1 MIRLLDKSVYE
12 LIAAG
17 EVIERPASV
26 IKELVEN
33 SIDAGATRITVE
45 IKNGG
50 ITYMRVTDNGCG
62 MAYEEVPTAFLR
74 HATSK
79 LRSAEEL
86 ENISTLGFRGEALA
100 SVAAVTRTEVL
111 TKRAEDELGTAYKI
125 EGGEETVYESAGC
138 PDGTTIIMRD
148 LFFNTPARLKFL
160 KKDVSEGNYVQS
172 AVDKLALSYPEVAFS
187 FIRDN
192 KTVRITS
199 GDGKLFSAVYSVFG
213 KQFEASL
220 TEVDYEHNHISVEG
234 YISVPYACRANRQMQ
249 YFFINGRWI
258 RNTTCMAAL
267 EEGYKNSIMTG
278 KFPACVLK
286 IHMPASDIDVNVSP
300 SKTEVRFSDDKS
312 VFEAVYLAVKNGILN
327 AENSREIRPLHE
339 GKERERNS
347 EGVSG
352 SSAASEKKADFAS
365 LAFNSDIENDPKGS
379 RAGVGADSFVE
390 SERLDVTDTLN
401 KEKNTGV
408 DIIPEK
414 RPDISEK
421 PKVGLLNSSRAVYKP
436 LPPKNV
442 FIQEVLDTEPTKT
455 EVGDY
460 KFINSS
466 SFVKAGSAEEK
477 NTVTPDPI
485 IEERYKPQLKF
496 IGELFKTYIV
506 CECGDEMILID
517 KHAAH
522 ERLRFEELKK
532 ETAGSSQLLTQ
543 SIGAVFS
550 VEEVTALS
558 DNADYLE
565 SLGIELF
572 FDTDNRVEIIG
583 FPSVLSDVP
592 PEDTVQKIAEIL
604 ICGGENIEGMLF
616 DDILHSVACKGA
628 IKANEITSAKELE
641 QLAQR
646 IWDNKAVRYCP
657 HGRPIITTMSKYN
670 IEKSFGRIQ

>member
-26 IKELVEN
+26 VKELVEN
-33 SIDAGATRITVE
+33 AVDAGATRITVE

-79 LRSAEEL
+79 LSSAEEL

-125 EGGEETVYESAGC
+125 EGGEETLYESTGC

-160 KKDVSEGNYVQS
+160 KKDVTEGNYVQS
-172 AVDKLALSYPEVAFS
+172 AVDKLALSYPEVSFS

-192 KTVRITS
+192 KTVRVTS
-199 GDGKLFSAVYSVFG
+199 GDGKLFSSVYSVFG
-213 KQFEASL
+213 KQFGASL
-220 TEVDYEHNHISVEG
+220 TEVDYEHNNISVEG

-249 YFFINGRWI
+249 LFFINGRWV

-300 SKTEVRFSDDKS
+300 SKTEVRFSDDKA
-312 VFEAVYLAVKNGILN
+312 VFEAIYLAVKNGILN
-327 AENSREIRPLHE
+327 AENIREIPPLRE
-339 GKERERNS
+339 KQENEAYTAGIGKSDASAEAEN
-347 EGVSG
+347 VSG
-352 SSAASEKKADFAS
+352 YLPSSV
-365 LAFNSDIENDPKGS
+365 NSDFQK
-379 RAGVGADSFVE
+379 
-390 SERLDVTDTLN
+390 
-401 KEKNTGV
+401 K
-408 DIIPEK
+408 
-414 RPDISEK
+414 PDLSAK
-421 PKVGLLNSSRAVYKP
+421 TKSGMLNSSGAVYKP
-436 LPPKNV
+436 LPPKNIFV
-442 FIQEVLDTEPTKT
+442 QEVLDTESAKT
-455 EVGDY
+455 EVGEY

-466 SFVKAGSAEEK
+466 SFIKAGSAEEK

-485 IEERYKPQLKF
+485 VEERYKPQLKF
-496 IGELFKTYIV
+496 VGELFKTYIV

-532 ETAGSSQLLTQ
+532 EAAGSSQLLAQ
-543 SIGAVFS
+543 SIVSVFS
-550 VEEVTALS
+550 AEEATALS

-572 FDTDNRVEIIG
+572 FGTDNKVEIIG
-583 FPSVLSDVP
+583 FPSVLSDIP

-604 ICGGENIEGMLF
+604 LCGGENIEGMLF
-616 DDILHSVACKGA
+616 DDILHSIACKGA

-646 IWDNKAVRYCP
+646 IWDNKTVRYCP

>member
-17 EVIERPASV
+17 EVIEHPASV
-26 IKELVEN
+26 VKELVEN
-33 SIDAGATRITVE
+33 AIDAGATRITVE

-79 LRSAEEL
+79 LCSAEEL
-86 ENISTLGFRGEALA
+86 ESISTLGFRGEALA

-125 EGGEETVYESAGC
+125 EGGEETLYESTGC

-160 KKDVSEGNYVQS
+160 KKDVTEGNYVQS

-199 GDGKLFSAVYSVFG
+199 GDGKLYSSVYSVFG
-213 KQFEASL
+213 KQFGASL
-220 TEVDYEHNHISVEG
+220 TEVEYEHNHITVEG
-234 YISVPYACRANRQMQ
+234 YISVPHACRANRQMQ

-300 SKTEVRFSDDKS
+300 SKTEVRFSDDKA

-327 AENSREIRPLHE
+327 AENSREIRPLHKN
-339 GKERERNS
+339 KEKEKNS
-347 EGVSG
+347 DSVNASVF
-352 SSAASEKKADFAS
+352 SSEKKSDFW
-365 LAFNSDIENDPKGS
+365 FNSVSKVD
-379 RAGVGADSFVE
+379 GAEVSADNSFK
-390 SERLDVTDTLN
+390 SEKSDVTDNFN
-401 KEKNTGV
+401 KEKNTDPIV
-408 DIIPEK
+408 VTEKKPEL
-414 RPDISEK
+414 SEQ
-421 PKVGLLNSSRAVYKP
+421 PKVGFLSSSKAVYKP

-442 FIQEVLDTEPTKT
+442 FIQEVFDTEPTKT

-466 SFVKAGSAEEK
+466 SFVRAGSAEEK

-485 IEERYKPQLKF
+485 VEERYKPQLKF
-496 IGELFKTYIV
+496 IGELFRTYIV

-543 SIGAVFS
+543 SIVSVFS
-550 VEEVTALS
+550 AEEATALS

-572 FDTDNRVEIIG
+572 FGTDNRIEIIG

>member
-79 LRSAEEL
+79 LCSAEEL
-86 ENISTLGFRGEALA
+86 ESISTLGFRGEALA

-125 EGGEETVYESAGC
+125 EGGEETLYESTGC

-160 KKDVSEGNYVQS
+160 KKDVTEGNYVQS

-199 GDGKLFSAVYSVFG
+199 GDGKLYSSVYSVFG
-213 KQFEASL
+213 KQFGASL
-220 TEVDYEHNHISVEG
+220 TEVEYEHNHITVEG
-234 YISVPYACRANRQMQ
+234 YISVPHACRANRQMQ

-286 IHMPASDIDVNVSP
+286 IRMPASDIDVNVSP
-300 SKTEVRFSDDKS
+300 SKTEVRFSDDKA

-339 GKERERNS
+339 NKEKGKNS
-347 EGVSG
+347 DSVNASVF
-352 SSAASEKKADFAS
+352 SSEKKSDFW
-365 LAFNSDIENDPKGS
+365 FNSVSSVN
-379 RAGVGADSFVE
+379 GAEVSADNSFK
-390 SERLDVTDTLN
+390 SEKSDVTDNFN
-401 KEKNTGV
+401 KEKNTDPIV
-408 DIIPEK
+408 VTEKKPEL
-414 RPDISEK
+414 SEQ
-421 PKVGLLNSSRAVYKP
+421 PKVGFLSSSKAVYKP

-442 FIQEVLDTEPTKT
+442 FIQEVFDTEPTKT

-466 SFVKAGSAEEK
+466 SFVRAGSAEEK
-477 NTVTPDPI
+477 NTVIPDPI
-485 IEERYKPQLKF
+485 VEERYKPQLKF
-496 IGELFKTYIV
+496 IGELFRTYIV

-543 SIGAVFS
+543 SIVSVFS
-550 VEEVTALS
+550 AEEATALS

-572 FDTDNRVEIIG
+572 FGTDNRIEIIG